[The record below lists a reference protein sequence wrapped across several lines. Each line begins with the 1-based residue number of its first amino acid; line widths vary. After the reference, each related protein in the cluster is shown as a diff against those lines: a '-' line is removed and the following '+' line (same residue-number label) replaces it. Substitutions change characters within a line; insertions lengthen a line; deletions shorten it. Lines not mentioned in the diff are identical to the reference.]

1 MVNFASVENLFIFK
15 LHVPTLEFSSRV
27 FVILAHTI
35 PFSNDIRNKKK
46 RVKICWPYNN
56 NVL

>member
-46 RVKICWPYNN
+46 TSENMLAV
-56 NVL
+56 